1 METLYMADLAT
12 QKQEI
17 FDYVNA
23 FLGGGM
29 VDVELD
35 PIHYETALKKALSR
49 FRQRSD
55 NSVEESYLFMPT
67 VLDQNTYTLPNEVI
81 EVRKLFR
88 RSIGSRAITGASGGP
103 IYTQSYTAT
112 ANQSIFNV
120 NYNLSSVD
128 TIIVEVNGNSS
139 TNFVTDSTARTITFN
154 SALNSGDVVGVKLYA
169 SGENNGGSLFDP
181 FGLAYTNAYLLS
193 SSKLGGLATY
203 DMFSQYQELVGRM
216 FGSFI
221 EFNWNTTTKKLTLLQ
236 RPRAEETLLLYV
248 YNYRP
253 DSELLSDYLASQWI
267 KDYTLAS
274 CKFMLGEARSKF
286 ATIAGPQG
294 GSTLN
299 GDTLKAEAQ
308 SEMEKL
314 EQEVATSIPGGTGYG
329 FTIG

>member
-1 METLYMADLAT
+1 MALST
-12 QKQEI
+12 QKQEV

-23 FLGGGM
+23 MLGGGM
-29 VDVELD
+29 IDVELD
-35 PIHYETALKKALSR
+35 PIHYETALEKAFGK

-67 VLDQNTYTLPNEVI
+67 ILDQNEYTLPQEVV

-88 RSIGSRAITGASGGP
+88 RSIGSRSGGGDGGTLFEP
-103 IYTQSYTAT
+103 
-112 ANQSIFNV
+112 FNM
-120 NYNLSSVD
+120 
-128 TIIVEVNGNSS
+128 
-139 TNFVTDSTARTITFN
+139 
-154 SALNSGDVVGVKLYA
+154 
-169 SGENNGGSLFDP
+169 
-181 FGLAYTNAYLLS
+181 AYTNTYLLS
-193 SSKLGGLATY
+193 SSNMGGLATY

-248 YNYRP
+248 YNHRP
-253 DSELLSDYLASQWI
+253 DSELLNDYLGKQWI

-274 CKFMLGEARSKF
+274 CKYMLGEARSKF

-299 GDTLKAEAQ
+299 GDALKAEAQ
-308 SEMEKL
+308 AEMEKL
-314 EQEVATSIPGGTGYG
+314 EEELRMQVAGGVGYG